1 MKSKSALITGITGMD
16 ASYLAEFLL
25 EKGYT
30 VYGTMRRS
38 STFTSE
44 RIDHIFNDMILFYS
58 DMTDSSNLNKIIRQV
73 KPDEVYNLAAQSHV
87 QVSFEVPEYTSDVDG
102 LGTLR
107 LLEAV
112 RSENPNCKFYHAS
125 TSELFGKVEE
135 IPQNEKT
142 HFNPQSPYA
151 IAKLY
156 AYWIVKNYREA
167 YGLYAVN
174 GILFN
179 HTSPRRGHTFVS
191 KKIVDA
197 VVGIVEGRQNCLL
210 LGNLNAE
217 RDWGYAPEYVESM
230 WMMLNKT
237 KTPSD
242 YVIATGEKHTVREFV
257 EEAFGFYGLKIEW
270 EGNGLEEVG
279 RLQKEI
285 VVRQDPKYYRP
296 TEVDLLLGDYSKA
309 YHDFGWK
316 PKTKFKTIVRIMMS
330 EENGK
335 YEGRLE

>member
-1 MKSKSALITGITGMD
+1 MRTKSALITGITGQD

-25 EKGYT
+25 DKGYT

-44 RIDHIFNDMILFYS
+44 RINHIFNSMTLFYS
-58 DMTDSSNLNKIIRQV
+58 DMTDSSNLNKIIRQIQ
-73 KPDEVYNLAAQSHV
+73 PDEVYNLAAQSHV
-87 QVSFEVPEYTSDVDG
+87 QVSFEVPEYTADVDG

-107 LLEAV
+107 LLEAI
-112 RSENPNCKFYHAS
+112 RSDNPNCKFYQAS
-125 TSELFGKVEE
+125 TSELFGQALE
-135 IPQNEKT
+135 IPQNERT
-142 HFNPQSPYA
+142 PFNPQSPYA
-151 IAKLY
+151 IAKQY

-167 YGLYAVN
+167 YGLFAVN

-197 VVGIVEGRQNCLL
+197 VVKIVHGKQDHLE

-217 RDWGYAPEYVESM
+217 RDWGYAPEFVESM

-279 RLQKEI
+279 ILGGDV
-285 VVRQDPKYYRP
+285 VVRQNPKYYRP
-296 TEVDLLLGDYSKA
+296 TEVDLLLGDYGKA
-309 YHDFGWK
+309 FHDFGWR
-316 PKTKFKTIVRIMMS
+316 PKTRFKTIVRIMMS
-330 EENGK
+330 EEERK
-335 YEGRLE
+335 YEA